1 MIQSVVFFLMNFVE
15 VVQPL
20 IEQIIKKI
28 KNSFKLKTKLTMN
41 STSGHEQVEDSVLD
55 LDAGKESFD
64 NEISN
69 E

>member
-1 MIQSVVFFLMNFVE
+1 MIQTVVFFLMNFVE

-28 KNSFKLKTKLTMN
+28 KNSFKFKTKLSVN
-41 STSGHEQVEDSVLD
+41 STSEPDQVEDSVLD